1 MAVVPITNENFEDEV
16 LAARVPV
23 ILDFWA
29 EWCGP
34 CKMQSPVFEALSEEL
49 AGKVKFG
56 SVNVD
61 EQAALALKYQV
72 MSIPMLVVMQYGI
85 FKKKAIGL
93 QTREEILDL
102 LACCEAE

>member
-1 MAVVPITNENFEDEV
+1 MSIKLTEQNFDAEV
-16 LAARVPV
+16 LQSALPV
-23 ILDFWA
+23 VVDFWA
-29 EWCGP
+29 DWCGP

>member
-1 MAVVPITNENFEDEV
+1 MAIAVNDSNFEEV
-16 LAARVPV
+16 VLKAEHPV
-23 ILDFWA
+23 LVDFWA

-34 CKMQSPVFEALSEEL
+34 CKMQSPIFEALSEEL